1 MIPITIHCHISLK
14 KFVVKLVLRKN
25 VSNMIILLKIIVTYV
40 YMHLRVCV
48 CYSLCPQGHEHV
60 CAGIESYIFKILY
73 EKNSKPRS

>member
-1 MIPITIHCHISLK
+1 
-14 KFVVKLVLRKN
+14 
-25 VSNMIILLKIIVTYV
+25 
-40 YMHLRVCV
+40 MHLRVCV